1 MIAPLRVL
9 VADDDEFILEIIVEL
24 LEQLGLTDIHRAQD
38 GHGVLACVDDPQ
50 TRPQLILCD
59 VDMQG
64 MDGIECL
71 RHLAARRFAGAVI
84 VMSGSGARMLSVAAE
99 LVQEH
104 KLHFLAALLK
114 PIDFNEL
121 RQALEKL
128 TLRGPS
134 AAPSV
139 QGALLSPDAIREG
152 LRADAVQ
159 IYLQPKI
166 TLAKRAVI
174 GAEALLRWRSPSGG
188 IVPPVAVIPVAEA
201 HGLIDALLHCVFR
214 QAVACLAQWQAQGLN
229 LTVAVNVSMD
239 NLAALDLPETLAAM
253 ARDAGADVRGIV
265 LEITESR
272 LMLNPIASL
281 EVISR
286 LRLKGFR
293 LSIDDFGTGYASL
306 EKLSK
311 LPVDELKIDQSFV
324 RGSSVDVA
332 SRVILESS
340 IRLGHSLGMR
350 VVAEGAE
357 SFADLELLNDLGCDQ
372 VQGYVIAKPMPADR
386 FLPWLQDWARD
397 HAGVCSAHRTQ
408 HTVG

>member
-9 VADDDEFILEIIVEL
+9 VADDDEFILEVIVEL

-64 MDGIECL
+64 MDGSECL
-71 RHLAARRFAGAVI
+71 RHLAARRFSGAVI

-114 PIDFNEL
+114 PINPDEL
-121 RQALEKL
+121 KQALEKL
-128 TLRGPS
+128 TLRVPN
-134 AAPSV
+134 AAPTA
-139 QGALLSPDAIREG
+139 QGVLLTPDAIREG
-152 LRADAVQ
+152 LSADAVQ

-166 TLAKRAVI
+166 TLAHRAVV
-174 GAEALLRWRSPSGG
+174 GAEALLRWRSPTGD

-201 HGLIDALLHCVFR
+201 HGLIDALLHSVFR
-214 QAVACLAQWQAQGLN
+214 QAVVCLAQWQAQGLN
-229 LTVAVNVSMD
+229 LTMAVN
-239 NLAALDLPETLAAM
+239 
-253 ARDAGADVRGIV
+253 DVRGIV

-286 LRLKGFR
+286 LRLKGFC

-311 LPVDELKIDQSFV
+311 LPVDELKIDQGFV

-386 FLPWLQDWARD
+386 FLPWLQDWERD
-397 HAGVCSAHRTQ
+397 HAGALR
-408 HTVG
+408 GA